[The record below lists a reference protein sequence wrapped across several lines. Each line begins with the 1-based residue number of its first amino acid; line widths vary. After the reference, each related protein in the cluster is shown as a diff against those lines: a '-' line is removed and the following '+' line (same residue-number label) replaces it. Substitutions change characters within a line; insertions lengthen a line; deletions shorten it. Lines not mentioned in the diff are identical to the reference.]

1 MTSQVKKV
9 LRTEEKPA
17 PPVYGRALYMDMLG
31 GLMFNPEHDG
41 RLGLGPVRK
50 VLLSGPRFCGKSA
63 LLTALGDMVRQAG
76 GGFAWLEPAGEEEED
91 RLTAQVQ
98 DCFEKNSMLCLCAKK
113 LETVEELTALE
124 LLAGLAGERE
134 TQLLIAVSTENP
146 ELVPEAQQI
155 GYLHFPV
162 GLPDE
167 EDRCAYFTERFGTE
181 PGKELLALLL
191 RYSEGC
197 DYTGLNTLASAVL
210 LCAKMRTLRGGPTIT
225 RILKEADGEEAERLC
240 RGLGFR
246 DAVKETGAAA
256 QQQPVF
262 YIPFGSGSPV
272 SGGPANT
279 PAGIPAQ
286 MTEEKEKGAFEKID
300 LDNER
305 QVIDVNISDMDR
317 LFGQIEDDKALKKER
332 NG

>member
-1 MTSQVKKV
+1 MAAQVKKV
-9 LRTEEKPA
+9 LRIEEKATLPI
-17 PPVYGRALYMDMLG
+17 YGRALYMDMLG
-31 GLMFNPEHDG
+31 GLLFDPELDG

-63 LLTALGDMVRQAG
+63 ILTALGDMVRQAG
-76 GGFAWLEPAGEEEED
+76 GGFAWLEPAEGENED
-91 RLTAQVQ
+91 RLIEQAQG
-98 DCFEKNSMLCLCAKK
+98 CFEKSGMLCLCAKK
-113 LETVEELTALE
+113 LETVEELTELE
-124 LLAGLAGERE
+124 LIVGFAGEQE
-134 TQLLIAVSTENP
+134 TQLLIAVSTENA

-167 EDRCAYFTERFGTE
+167 EDRRAYFSERFGTE
-181 PGKELLALLL
+181 PGKELLSLLL

-210 LCAKMRTLRGGPTIT
+210 LCAKTRTHRGGSTIT
-225 RILKEADGEEAERLC
+225 RILKEADVEEAERLC
-240 RGLGFR
+240 RRLGFR
-246 DAVKETGAAA
+246 DAARETAAAA

-262 YIPFGSGSPV
+262 YMPFASSSSV
-272 SGGPANT
+272 STGPANT

-286 MTEEKEKGAFEKID
+286 KTEEKEKGAFEKID
-300 LDNER
+300 LNNER

-317 LFGQIEDDKALKKER
+317 LFDQIEYD
-332 NG
+332 